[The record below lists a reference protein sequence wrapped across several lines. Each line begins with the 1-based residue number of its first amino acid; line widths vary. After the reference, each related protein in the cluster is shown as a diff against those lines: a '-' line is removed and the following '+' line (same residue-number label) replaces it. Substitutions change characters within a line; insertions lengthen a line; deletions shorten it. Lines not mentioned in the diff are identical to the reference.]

1 MNAYVWVYLVTSP
14 ALLVALAVYS
24 IAADRHAKWAMRA
37 LEGQLDRRDAREAA
51 EVHEAERA
59 FQADVRAVVKA
70 AEAEVVAARGR
81 NNDIPEGPAPPA
93 EEGS

>member
-1 MNAYVWVYLVTSP
+1 M
-14 ALLVALAVYS
+14 
-24 IAADRHAKWAMRA
+24 ADDERRVRGRVDGADVVPPEMAEAMRA
-37 LEGQLDRRDAREAA
+37 AAWAAGGGRELAKELRDAAA
-51 EVHEAERA
+51 LD
-59 FQADVRAVVKA
+59 ADVRAVVKA